1 MVLDLSMSIAE
12 LIALFQS
19 NKGWDKQYRV
29 LIQLGKKLP
38 ALAASDKVEANEVKG
53 CQSPAWLVIERNE
66 NVYSFKMDSDTR
78 VVKGLMAILS
88 VIYQGQSSAQI
99 AALDINELFVQ
110 LGLLNHLSPSR
121 SNGLLAIVNR
131 IKEEC

>member
-12 LIALFQS
+12 LIVLFES
-19 NKGWDKQYRV
+19 NKNWDKQYRV

-38 ALAASDKVEANEVKG
+38 ALDASDKVEANEVKG
-53 CQSPAWLVIERNE
+53 CQSPAWLVIGKNE
-66 NVYSFKMDSDTR
+66 SVYSFRMDSDTR

-88 VIYQGQSSAQI
+88 VIYQGKTSAQI
-99 AALDINELFVQ
+99 TAIDIYALFAQ

-121 SNGLLAIVNR
+121 SNGLLAIVDR
-131 IKEEC
+131 IKEQR